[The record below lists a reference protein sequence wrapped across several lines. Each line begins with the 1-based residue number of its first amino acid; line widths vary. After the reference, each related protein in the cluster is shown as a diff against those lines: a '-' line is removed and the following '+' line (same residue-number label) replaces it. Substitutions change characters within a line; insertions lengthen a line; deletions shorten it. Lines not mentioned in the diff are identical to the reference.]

1 MGHEAGKRKE
11 EETTDDNV
19 RCSRQA
25 GDWGRIVELELEL
38 DVWEGIAVSQ
48 HASKKAGDFRS
59 SSCKNSLDVEPS
71 SVEMAESPISVG
83 RPAAPSWEHRPTKAS
98 VGLSPGPAS
107 SPNG

>member
-1 MGHEAGKRKE
+1 MFGRGSRFRNTPAKRQEISGAPAAAQK
-11 EETTDDNV
+11 
-19 RCSRQA
+19 S
-25 GDWGRIVELELEL
+25 
-38 DVWEGIAVSQ
+38 
-48 HASKKAGDFRS
+48 
-59 SSCKNSLDVEPS
+59 KNSLDVEPS